1 MKVEIEVVSKETLIK
16 PCTPTPDKLRHYSLS
31 YLDQIAPPVFMP
43 LVYFYPTSDRF
54 SNTEHSDKIKLSLSE
69 ALTKFYPLAGRV
81 VNNLYVD
88 CNDEGVPYVEVVV
101 KCKLV
106 DIITDPIPNELN
118 KFIPYELDDVKN
130 LGLVVQVN
138 FFECRGMAIGIGISH
153 KLADA
158 ASCFMF
164 INTWAAIARRDYAGT
179 CHSPFF
185 SPRFDSAALFPPKD
199 ASLVQDACL
208 EIHKENIVTKRFVF
222 SNSDISA
229 LRDEYADQNRMKGSV
244 FERTGRRPSRILALS
259 AFLWSRFMAIVHP
272 VRDPNKIYPVMH
284 AVNLRTRAEPPLP
297 ESLFGN
303 IMRPALVLPFF
314 DKGSKD
320 EVFQFMNQVRESMLE
335 INSDFVSQLQ
345 KSDIKHLNLLQEGA
359 DEKRKGHMA
368 LLCFSSLCTFPL
380 YEADF
385 GWGKPMWVGSGRLA
399 TKNIIGFMD
408 TKSGDG
414 VEAWVNL
421 KVEDM
426 AQFEADKQLLA
437 FCNNGI

>member
-31 YLDQIAPPVFMP
+31 YLDQIVPPVFMP

-54 SNTEHSDKIKLSLSE
+54 SNTECSDKIKLSLSE

-106 DIITDPIPNELN
+106 DIISDPIPNELN

-138 FFECRGMAIGIGISH
+138 FFECGGMAIGIGISH

-164 INTWAAIARRDYAGT
+164 INTWAAIARRDYDGT

-185 SPRFDSAALFPPKD
+185 SPRFDSATLFPPKD
-199 ASLVQDACL
+199 ASLVQDAYL
-208 EIHKENIVTKRFVF
+208 EIHQENIVTKRFVF

-259 AFLWSRFMAIVHP
+259 AFLWSRFMATVHP
-272 VRDPNKIYPVMH
+272 VKDPNKIYAVTH
-284 AVNLRTRAEPPLP
+284 SVNLRTRADPPLP

-303 IMRPALVLPFF
+303 IMRSALVLPFF
-314 DKGSKD
+314 DKGGED
-320 EVFQFMNQVRESMLE
+320 EVFQFMNQVRESMLD

-345 KSDIKHLNLLQEGA
+345 KNDIKHLNLLQERA
-359 DEKRKGHMA
+359 NEKKKGHMV

-426 AQFEADKQLLA
+426 AKFEVDKA
-437 FCNNGI
+437 C